1 MQPIED
7 YLDVICAHIRNRD
20 LHTEIRAELRAH
32 LEEIVAELSDEGA
45 TMEDAIATAL
55 ERVGDPVVIGKRMNR
70 VYKPRLDFR
79 LLGLSGLA
87 VALGLFSLALVPGSP
102 GQNSYLFMQ
111 VLWVGLGFLGLMGA
125 YHIHYRHLARL
136 ELPLYLITLG
146 AVLINFHTPGTRF
159 FWLEGAKITFILS
172 LAGHLAKNKEE
183 LKWRS
188 LLAYGVIPCLCVL
201 IPSSSA
207 ALLFVFLLIGMV
219 WRAGVPKKQ
228 LYGVVGG
235 FFTLGLL
242 YLLNAPDY
250 QLQRIAVFF
259 NPGQDPLGAGYSVIQ
274 AKNAISAAGLWGQ
287 GLFKGNHLL
296 PEPHTDFI
304 FASLVHQAGW
314 VVGLAVLVV
323 FAFLLMRVF
332 WVISRARG
340 LFPTLVAFGIGTML
354 LFNIAWNLGMQVGLL
369 PTAGINLPFFSYGGS
384 AMLMNFIAMGLL
396 LNIAKEIQPVLYLDL
411 AGNDS

>member
-7 YLDVICAHIRNRD
+7 YLDVICSQIGNRD
-20 LHTEIRAELRAH
+20 IHTEIRSELRTH

-45 TMEDAIATAL
+45 AIEEAIATAL
-55 ERVGDPVVIGKRMNR
+55 ERVGDPVDIGKRMNK

-79 LLGLSGLA
+79 LLGLLGVA
-87 VALGLFSLALVPGSP
+87 VALGLFSLALVP
-102 GQNSYLFMQ
+102 SYSSGGNTFLTRQ
-111 VLWVGLGFLGLMGA
+111 ILWVGLGLLGLVGA
-125 YHIHYRHLARL
+125 YHVNYRWLAKL
-136 ELPLYLITLG
+136 DLPFYLITLG
-146 AVLINFHTPGTRF
+146 AVLISLHIPGSKYY
-159 FWLEGAKITFILS
+159 WLEVAKITFILS

-183 LKWRS
+183 LKWWS
-188 LLAYGVIPCLCVL
+188 LLAYGLIPCLGVL
-201 IPSSSA
+201 LPSLSTS
-207 ALLFVFLLIGMV
+207 LLFVLLFLAML
-219 WRAGVPKKQ
+219 WQAGVAKKH
-228 LYGVVGG
+228 LYGVGG
-235 FFTLGLL
+235 SFFVLGVL
-242 YLLNAPDY
+242 YLLNVSPY
-250 QLQRIAVFF
+250 QMQRIAIFL

-314 VVGLAVLVV
+314 MVGLAVLVV

-332 WVISRARG
+332 WIISRARG

-369 PTAGINLPFFSYGGS
+369 PVVGINLPFFSYGGS

-396 LNIAKEIQPVLYLDL
+396 LNIAKEIQPVPL
-411 AGNDS
+411 A